1 MQETENQQRQKA
13 IEESI
18 QKQAEMDKR
27 IKSRVVALNP
37 EEVIAAQVYY
47 PVVSCCCKQNIYR

>member
-1 MQETENQQRQKA
+1 MQETENQQRQKT
-13 IEESI
+13 IEENI

-37 EEVIAAQVYY
+37 EEVIAAQVFYFT
-47 PVVSCCCKQNIYR
+47 VVSFCC

>member
-1 MQETENQQRQKA
+1 MQETENQQRQKT
-13 IEESI
+13 IEENI

-37 EEVIAAQVYY
+37 EEVIAAQV
-47 PVVSCCCKQNIYR
+47 SILTLILLLTS